1 MAHKAFVTGCNG
13 FLGQY
18 LVRHLAEQGFTVR
31 GFDLADPVILQSD
44 FEFVRGDI
52 RDEAALRA
60 AASDFDLF
68 FHCAAISD
76 IDECR
81 SEPRTALEVN
91 VLGTLNAIRTVL
103 EQPNSRFMLASSYYA
118 MSDKGSIYKTTK
130 MACEQLVWDYATLE
144 GLNYTIMRFGSLY
157 GPGAGPDNAIRKL
170 LEQALNSGKIKYW
183 GNGTEI
189 RDYIHIEDAA
199 RLAVKASGEEFSSK
213 VVNISGIEKIKTRD
227 LLDLINEI
235 FNHGLQITLEDTQL
249 EGRYHLT
256 PFSLALKEK
265 LGNKILD
272 DSYRELGAGLLDT
285 LQSLMDVNS

>member
-1 MAHKAFVTGCNG
+1 
-13 FLGQY
+13 
-18 LVRHLAEQGFTVR
+18 
-31 GFDLADPVILQSD
+31 
-44 FEFVRGDI
+44 
-52 RDEAALRA
+52 
-60 AASDFDLF
+60 
-68 FHCAAISD
+68 
-76 IDECR
+76 
-81 SEPRTALEVN
+81 
-91 VLGTLNAIRTVL
+91 
-103 EQPNSRFMLASSYYA
+103 

-235 FNHGLQITLEDTQL
+235 FNHGLQITFEDTQL

-285 LQSLMDVNS
+285 LQSLMDANS